1 MTRFWQEPP
10 HVHGRPSRTGV
21 LLVNLGT
28 PAAPTAAALRPY
40 LAQFLSDP
48 RVVEIPRL
56 IWMPILHGII
66 LRTRPAKSAAKYASV
81 WSDEGSPL
89 QAHTRRQAQ
98 LLGQALAAAG
108 HEVMVDWAM
117 RYGQPSIRTQ
127 LDALRAAGCTRIL
140 VVPLYP
146 QFAAST
152 TASVMDDVA
161 DCLKHWRNLPELRF
175 IRSFGDDPGYIGA
188 LAASVRRHW
197 STHGEAEKLVLSFH
211 GTPRRSLDL
220 GDPYHCECHK
230 TARLVAQALGLP
242 AERVVVSF
250 QSRFGKAEW
259 LQPYTQPTLEAMARQ
274 GVRSVDVICPG
285 FISDCLET
293 LEEIDM
299 ECREAFLH
307 AGGERFGYIPC
318 LNEDSAWIDA
328 LAQLSIRHM
337 GHWLA
342 QTSDPAEL
350 ALQQQRARALGAQA

>member
-342 QTSDPAEL
+342 QTCDPAEL